1 MVLVRKYRRLTYQDR
16 KTIER
21 MLDERCGIP
30 EIAEALG
37 VHRSTIYCE
46 FARCGTGKKDYKA
59 EIGQKA
65 LKREPVK
72 KNEEAG

>member
-1 MVLVRKYRRLTYQDR
+1 MVLVRKCKRLTYQDR

-30 EIAEALG
+30 EIAETLG
-37 VHRSTIYCE
+37 VHRSTIYYE

-65 LKREPVK
+65 LKRNPAK